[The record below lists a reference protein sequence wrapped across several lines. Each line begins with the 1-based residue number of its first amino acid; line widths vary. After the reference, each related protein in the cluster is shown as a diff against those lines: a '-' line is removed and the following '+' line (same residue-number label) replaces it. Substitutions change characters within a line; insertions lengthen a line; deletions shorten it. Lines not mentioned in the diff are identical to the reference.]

1 MGLLFVFGNAAC
13 KNNWKAFNRRMS
25 EHLHNIIQ
33 SKLIM
38 KLSIGDIVTHSL
50 TESTFHLSVF
60 IRALHKHM
68 SLTIQGWGAM
78 SKTETKTET
87 EKYSNHL
94 TKAPF
99 GQNRPKLAKT
109 GCAHSAYVW
118 LKPPN
123 SKFLWTSMI
132 FFSSHAISSIYHGG
146 KKHIDWKIYICN
158 GLG

>member
-38 KLSIGDIVTHSL
+38 KPSIGGIVTHSL

-60 IRALHKHM
+60 RVLHKQM

-123 SKFLWTSMI
+123 PKFCEHLW
-132 FFSSHAISSIYHGG
+132 FFFFLTMQFCLFIMVERNTLIG
-146 KKHIDWKIYICN
+146 KYICN
-158 GLG
+158 GWG